1 MRQAR
6 DRPAGLDSPWSRGA
20 RDRLAALGASGP
32 GGAEEESGGRDLD
45 PPVVSRLL
53 IPLLPAAAGLVA
65 GLLAGSPVA
74 ALIVAG
80 YAVLGGRLWR
90 GHRLGRSATRQRAD
104 SLDLI
109 GAAAAELRAGAVGG
123 VGGVLLLPDAELDR
137 LVHAARRLADG
148 TGAPLAELL
157 ERLEAQ
163 SRAADRAD
171 AAAAAQAAGAQLT
184 AVLLA
189 ALPVGGLGLGY
200 LIGVDPL
207 RILLHTPVGVGCA
220 CGAAVLQAAGLA
232 WTRRLQG
239 APPSRAAAGSGSVRR
254 RLRRLRLRRVPENPS
269 PRTPWLLGLVAGG
282 AVVALLPGV
291 AGVVIGAVVAA
302 VTVAVLRRMEP
313 AAVRAERVQVLADL
327 PWAVDL
333 VGAALRAG
341 APLDGAVLAVA
352 AALDGPA
359 AVRLQRIGRSL
370 RLGATPAEAWQHLA
384 DLPPARRLVA
394 AAERS
399 SASGSALAGALH
411 RCADDLRADAAVRR
425 QAGAQRAGVL
435 IVLPLGLCFLPAF
448 VLAGLVPV
456 VLAVLGE
463 VL

>member
-1 MRQAR
+1 MRDQA
-6 DRPAGLDSPWSRGA
+6 PARRIGRA
-20 RDRLAALGASGP
+20 RTRDRLAALGAPGP
-32 GGAEEESGGRDLD
+32 GASGGSGGRDPD
-45 PPVVSRLL
+45 RPAVSRRLIRLL
-53 IPLLPAAAGLVA
+53 AIAAGLVA
-65 GLLAGSPVA
+65 GLLARSPVA

-80 YAVLGGRLWR
+80 YALLGGRLWR
-90 GHRLGRSATRQRAD
+90 EHGGAGGPAGQPPD
-104 SLDLI
+104 PLDLVA
-109 GAAAAELRAGAVGG
+109 AAAAELSAGAVGG
-123 VGGVLLLPDAELDR
+123 VGGVLLLPDTELDR

-148 TGAPLAELL
+148 TGAPLADLL

-232 WTRRLQG
+232 WTRRVQG
-239 APPSRAAAGSGSVRR
+239 APPSRAATGGGSVRR
-254 RLRRLRLRRVPENPS
+254 RLRRLRLRHLPERPS

-282 AVVALLPGV
+282 AVGALLPTV
-291 AGVVIGAVVAA
+291 PGVVCGALVAA

-313 AAVRAERVQVLADL
+313 AAVRTERVQVLADL

-359 AVRLQRIGRSL
+359 AARLQRIGRSL

-384 DLPPARRLVA
+384 DLAPARRLIA